1 MHKELDAFFNNYTV
15 QVADLGPEHTRDL
28 PEERF
33 HSKNSIILTLIDISI
48 DELLIS

>member
-1 MHKELDAFFNNYTV
+1 MRTELDAFFNNYTV

-33 HSKNSIILTLIDISI
+33 HSNNSITLTLIAIGI
-48 DELLIS
+48 DEFSVN